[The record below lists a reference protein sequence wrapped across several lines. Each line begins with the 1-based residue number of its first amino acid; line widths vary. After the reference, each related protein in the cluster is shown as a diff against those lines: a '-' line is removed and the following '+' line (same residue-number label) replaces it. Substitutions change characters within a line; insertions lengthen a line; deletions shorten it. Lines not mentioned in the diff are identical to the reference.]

1 MPPQIDLRPDRVLHC
16 HWRAREPALQA
27 CGLPLIGRSSF
38 RTALGILVATA
49 GLAAET
55 DQPSVSF
62 SRSRNWYAGREA
74 NGDLT
79 YDNVIAGMAMG
90 VEAGLFEE
98 DRARPG
104 AHRDPVPRQ
113 SRYRATPLLI
123 ERLGDTRFK
132 HERPVSS
139 IIMRD
144 ETGRAVA
151 VPDTEIARRKRK
163 EVDSLNEWLGGMK
176 VTVDAEKDV
185 PENWVRTQHHLKA
198 RKVKNGVETWAC
210 SLPTPSPHVV
220 RIFGRGQWDC
230 HGRLYGWWQSLPK
243 ERRLELR
250 INDEILIEPD
260 FSTLHP
266 TLLYA
271 MAGATMPRD
280 VYETDDFHRD
290 HGKLALNVLLN
301 CDGGRKGAV
310 DTIMWKKN
318 WHETRCYTDRLVDEI
333 AHLNAAIA
341 PFLGSDAG
349 IRLMGIDSA
358 MTIEVLKRCRKEGID
373 CLTVHDSFMVPK
385 KSGNQVKAI
394 MGDVLDAT
402 RIRISSGTSTSKR
415 QIILQVP
422 AAAASPASPPV
433 PAPVAVSDPV
443 VTAPA
448 PRSLP
453 WEPAERL
460 KAMNA
465 YQIACARAEM
475 AEDRREGTFEAWE
488 RREANARA
496 IAKSVCEW
504 ENETRLRA
512 FPVHI
517 VPDRLGGAKKA
528 SPRVGRSPRK
538 PGSMGTGRRLRVS
551 LV

>member
-1 MPPQIDLRPDRVLHC
+1 MPTPTIDLRPDRVLHC
-16 HWRAREPALQA
+16 HWRARERALQA
-27 CGLPLIGRSSF
+27 CGLPLTGRSSF
-38 RTALGILVATA
+38 RNALGILVATA

-62 SRSRNWYAGREA
+62 SRSRNWYAARDGG
-74 NGDLT
+74 GDLT
-79 YDNVIAGMAMG
+79 YDNIIAGMAMG
-90 VEAGLFEE
+90 VEASLFEE

-113 SRYRATPLLI
+113 SRYRATPLLV

-132 HERPVSS
+132 HEGPSSS

-144 ETGRAVA
+144 ADGRTVS
-151 VPDTEIARRKRK
+151 VPDTEMARRKRK
-163 EVDSLNEWLGGMK
+163 EVDGLNEWFSGMK

-185 PENWVRTQHHLKA
+185 PENWVRSQHHLKA

-250 INDEILIEPD
+250 INDELLIEPD

-280 VYETDDFHRD
+280 VYETDEFHRD

-318 WHETRCYTDRLVDEI
+318 WNETRCYTDRLVDEI

-358 MTIEVLKRCRKEGID
+358 MTIEVLKRCRKDGID
-373 CLTVHDSFMVPK
+373 CLPVHDSFMVPK

-402 RIRISSGTSTSKR
+402 RIRISSGNSTSKR
-415 QIILQVP
+415 QNILQVP
-422 AAAASPASPPV
+422 AAAAAAPATPAI
-433 PAPVAVSDPV
+433 PAPVAVSDSV

-453 WEPAERL
+453 WDPVLRL
-460 KAMNA
+460 EAMIA
-465 YQIACARAEM
+465 YQIQVERLEM
-475 AEDRREGTFEAWE
+475 AQDRREGIFEAWA
-488 RREANARA
+488 RREARARE
-496 IAKSVCEW
+496 IARSVCAD
-504 ENETRLRA
+504 ENETRRRA

-517 VPDRLGGAKKA
+517 VPDRLGGTKKA
-528 SPRVGRSPRK
+528 PQKWGVARGNPVPLSGA
-538 PGSMGTGRRLRVS
+538 GGLG
-551 LV
+551 